1 MDTVPI
7 FGTEA
12 LGTAAVEVD
21 VEAPNPATTTA
32 LVVSLIGMD
41 SGASIFASQKGF
53 SSTGEEIEN
62 VKSGIGVSCH
72 HQESQSVYLAG
83 RLI

>member
-7 FGTEA
+7 FGAEPP
-12 LGTAAVEVD
+12 GTAAVEVD
-21 VEAPNPATTTA
+21 VEVPTPATTTVS
-32 LVVSLIGMD
+32 VVSLIAMD
-41 SGASIFASQKGF
+41 SGVSIFASQNFF

-72 HQESQSVYLAG
+72 HQESQSEYLAG